1 MEFETTEIQNILL
14 NTIDKFMDRLLPPA
28 EVRRRDQ
35 AHQAP
40 YDLLPKMG
48 KIGILGLTVP
58 EQYGG
63 SGQDWS
69 TLALVQERLGQ
80 RGYMAA
86 SLLNRVVGFGIMSF
100 ITYGNEDQKKTL
112 LPKLVEGKMLIA
124 LALSESEAGTDA
136 AAIRTHAVPADGG
149 WLINGRK
156 TWISDA
162 KGANHLLTA
171 VRTNPKAS
179 GSSGISLFLI
189 PPDAPGV
196 SMTELPKIGNHCM
209 PSWDIGFD
217 EVFVPSERAL
227 LGKEGSWV
235 QTFDVHTALFQG
247 QHGRNGDQVGAQAT
261 VDCAISHARERKQ
274 FGRPIASFQVIR
286 HRILRQDTPAWMR
299 AFDGLVSCLAYLH
312 RPFMPSRKA
321 AQAKVQ
327 ATECLQFVTG
337 HGMQILSSA
346 GYSSESD
353 MQRYWR
359 DGKASLL
366 RRGHERDPAYHHS
379 PGAWLIILRQ
389 TKGGTKDAR
398 HFCD

>member
-156 TWISDA
+156 TWMQRCQGCKSPSDC
-162 KGANHLLTA
+162 GEDQ
-171 VRTNPKAS
+171 S
-179 GSSGISLFLI
+179 ESLRKLRDFVVSY

-196 SMTELPKIGNHCM
+196 SMTELPKIGNNCM
-209 PSWDIGFD
+209 PSWDIGMED
-217 EVFVPSERAL
+217 VFVPA
-227 LGKEGSWV
+227 
-235 QTFDVHTALFQG
+235 TAL
-247 QHGRNGDQVGAQAT
+247 VGEQDRGFKHLMSTLHFSRASMAASVTGCAQAA
-261 VDCAISHARERKQ
+261 VDCTISHARERRQ
-274 FGRPIASFQVIR
+274 FGRTIGSFQAIR
-286 HRILRQDTPAWMR
+286 HHIADMQMRVDAARFVVRNLAWLISTGRSCRRQ
-299 AFDGLVSCLAYLH
+299 
-312 RPFMPSRKA
+312 A
-321 AQAKVQ
+321 AQAKIQVTQ
-327 ATECLQFVTG
+327 CLQFVTD
-337 HGMQILSSA
+337 HGMQIMASA

-359 DGKASLL
+359 DGRLYLFGESTN
-366 RRGHERDPAYHHS
+366 EIQRD
-379 PGAWLIILRQ
+379 II
-389 TKGGTKDAR
+389 AR
-398 HFCD
+398 ELGL